1 MMWFYLALAAGI
13 LLGVVGQL
21 LLKAGAG
28 GETLL
33 QQFLAPQS
41 VIGLALY
48 FIAAVCYMLALRKI
62 PVSVAFP
69 SVSLSYVLV
78 ALLAF
83 WLYGEALSPS
93 KLAGIALIC
102 VGVILVTR
110 TA

>member
-1 MMWFYLALAAGI
+1 MIWFYVALAIAI
-13 LLGVVGQL
+13 VMGVGGQL

-28 GETLL
+28 GETLI

-41 VIGLALY
+41 IVGLGLY
-48 FIAAVCYMLALRKI
+48 FGAAVFYMLALRKI

-83 WLYGEALSPS
+83 WLYGEALTPS
-93 KLAGIALIC
+93 KLAGIALVC
-102 VGVILVTR
+102 VGVILITR
-110 TA
+110 SA